1 MEYSFQNKKVISTSN
16 LKSQWF
22 LEVTKMIPQNTTI
35 ITKEMIKQLDAEQ
48 TVIQKE
54 LERYNSWFNTIQFQF
69 IVDIGK
75 LKLLT
80 KKLFKFSH
88 VLSIT
93 NLLQV

>member
-22 LEVTKMIPQNTTI
+22 LEVTKMIPQNTII
-35 ITKEMIKQLDAEQ
+35 ITKKMIKQLDAEQ

-69 IVDIGK
+69 IVDVSK